1 MAQLTPRM
9 KNWLEGLGAHIGTAT
24 KNGFP
29 TVVVVEKAKVQP
41 PNVVRFDLS
50 DAQVSQIK
58 QNISENSQV
67 AIGPGGLGSIRAAYQ
82 FKGSAR
88 LEGSTLVVEVNEIY
102 CTKPGPEAA
111 LRLDV
116 LPKESIVKFESSR
129 WRDTGPPK

>member
-29 TVVVVEKAKVQP
+29 TVLVVESAKMSGP
-41 PNVVRFDLS
+41 SVVNFQLS
-50 DAQVSQIK
+50 DLQVEQVK
-58 QNISENSQV
+58 QNITENPQV
-67 AIGPGGLGSIRAAYQ
+67 AIGPGGLGCIRAAYQ
-82 FKGSAR
+82 FKGSAK
-88 LEGSTLVVEVNEIY
+88 LEGNTLSVEINEIY

-116 LPKESIVKFESSR
+116 LPQESIVKFETSR
-129 WRDTGPPK
+129 WRDSGPPK